1 MTHRPIRVTLLAAAS
16 ASAFALASTVGGCQ
30 QTNASPRAAA
40 AEVAAQE
47 KAGQYSKLLARMQAA
62 DAEPDAV
69 RRCLDYPAPPGV
81 KWTADVIRARC
92 ELLVPAPTFI
102 HDGAATKT
110 PAEAAAIFDSGFAA
124 LLEEA
129 QASPAAKDGR
139 INRAVGVFSD
149 GAALPYADR
158 WVQHSP
164 RSAFAHAARGAS
176 LLAKASSTRGGA
188 YARETEPADL
198 DTAAEQAQ
206 AAADELRQ
214 AYELEPR
221 LSAACALRTT
231 ALMLSGGSASAFD
244 QGRECAR
251 AHPESYFASSAW
263 SGAAEPRWGGSQA
276 ELDEVLRFLDASS
289 AKNPLHGTVVGK
301 IKAYDLLVA
310 SDLTR
315 EDVRQLEQ
323 FASYGPSS
331 YMLNVIS
338 DAWNKLGQHELWMAY
353 LSSAVRFDFDPG
365 DRYRFMRADFNIVTR
380 PDWAVIDYRI
390 LKDRYKGNPALE
402 GYLSQAEQN
411 VRDGTGL
418 AYAKSGGVRYKGD
431 HQYKAILMSECLNF
445 GISDRKLDTVMETCS
460 DRLVAEWP
468 DDPGA
473 WFVRTRVLQHRG
485 IPGWQEA
492 AQRYLAMADTRVAGE
507 ADRIGLVKSLLER
520 SGGNQSPRPG
530 TP

>member
-102 HDGAATKT
+102 HDGAAAKT

-214 AYELEPR
+214 AGRPHHAAAPSR
-221 LSAACALRTT
+221 LRAT
-231 ALMLSGGSASAFD
+231 ASAT
-244 QGRECAR
+244 
-251 AHPESYFASSAW
+251 
-263 SGAAEPRWGGSQA
+263 
-276 ELDEVLRFLDASS
+276 LM
-289 AKNPLHGTVVGK
+289 
-301 IKAYDLLVA
+301 
-310 SDLTR
+310 
-315 EDVRQLEQ
+315 
-323 FASYGPSS
+323 PST
-331 YMLNVIS
+331 
-338 DAWNKLGQHELWMAY
+338 
-353 LSSAVRFDFDPG
+353 P
-365 DRYRFMRADFNIVTR
+365 
-380 PDWAVIDYRI
+380 
-390 LKDRYKGNPALE
+390 
-402 GYLSQAEQN
+402 
-411 VRDGTGL
+411 
-418 AYAKSGGVRYKGD
+418 
-431 HQYKAILMSECLNF
+431 
-445 GISDRKLDTVMETCS
+445 
-460 DRLVAEWP
+460 
-468 DDPGA
+468 
-473 WFVRTRVLQHRG
+473 
-485 IPGWQEA
+485 
-492 AQRYLAMADTRVAGE
+492 
-507 ADRIGLVKSLLER
+507 ADRM
-520 SGGNQSPRPG
+520 PPA
-530 TP
+530 